1 MSGWLALSD
10 REGLVAPEAD
20 GVLLACGSFALELAL
35 PLPDRTVLLDWRR
48 RTGWE
53 RSFTLSTDPAEGL
66 VLLHRQGPRV
76 ARHALGAPLV
86 LPTIG
91 LLRLAFLWDAP
102 RRVWEMT
109 VDVPGAPGLPRSV
122 RGADPLPMPAADA
135 AAICAPLGPN
145 LRHPSVLWFGVKAD
159 PVRGSAIPW
168 VGPLTPIATPA
179 GPVRAEDL
187 RIGDTVL
194 TERGTA
200 NVARLHKAERPGR
213 GSQAPVLLRA
223 PYYATTADL
232 LVSADTAV
240 ALHGPA
246 VEYVSGEDCVLVP
259 ARHLCD
265 GRSALADPRRAVVT
279 GIALT
284 LDRPGLILAAGCALA
299 PAGPAHDFRK
309 ASAAEAAQLMAQ
321 LGRIAAA

>member
-20 GVLLACGSFALELAL
+20 GILLACGSFALELAL
-35 PLPDRTVLLDWRR
+35 PLPDRAVLLDWRR
-48 RTGWE
+48 RAGWE
-53 RSFTLSTDPAEGL
+53 RSFTLSSDPAEGL

-76 ARHALGAPLV
+76 ARHALGQPLT
-86 LPTIG
+86 LPPIG
-91 LLRLAFLWDAP
+91 LLRLGFLWDAP
-102 RRVWEMT
+102 RRVWELT
-109 VDVPGAPGLPRSV
+109 VEVPGAPGLPLTA
-122 RGADPLPMPAADA
+122 RGGDPLPLPAADA
-135 AAICAPLGPN
+135 AAICAPLGAN
-145 LRHPSVLWFGVKAD
+145 TRHPSVLWFGVKAD
-159 PVRGSAIPW
+159 PVRGSSLPW
-168 VGPLTPIATPA
+168 VGPLTPVATPS

-187 RIGDTVL
+187 RPGDAVL

-200 NVARLHKAERPGR
+200 RLTRVQAAERPGR
-213 GSQAPVLLRA
+213 GSHAPVLLRA

-246 VEYVSGEDCVLVP
+246 VEYVSGEDCVLVQ

-279 GIALT
+279 GIALA
-284 LDRPGLILAAGCALA
+284 LDRPGLVLAAGCALA
-299 PAGPAHDFRK
+299 PAGPVQDYRRAG
-309 ASAAEAAQLMAQ
+309 AAEAAQLMAQ
-321 LGRIAAA
+321 MGRVAAA